1 MKYFL
6 RIAAVLVALGN
17 WCALMTGGDLSRLA
31 NYDRAEWLTFFL
43 LPTALGL
50 ASAEVALRHAAK
62 ALRGGFLDRYAAM
75 AATVWMGGMLCGV
88 ALASGGVLR
97 DEALGIGGTVGFGA
111 VASLWGIVCGGALG
125 LAEGLVLGLP
135 LAAVLGAFGKA
146 NGSEVLPGEV
156 RVPDTQRRS
165 GPWSAT

>member
-31 NYDRAEWLTFFL
+31 SYDWAEWLTFFL
-43 LPTALGL
+43 LPTVLGL

-88 ALASGGVLR
+88 TLASGGVLR

-135 LAAVLGAFGKA
+135 LAVLVLRAQRKPDRSLERWQHSVRQKRPRD
-146 NGSEVLPGEV
+146 SEE
-156 RVPDTQRRS
+156 
-165 GPWSAT
+165 

>member
-6 RIAAVLVALGN
+6 RITAVLVAFGN

-31 NYDRAEWLTFFL
+31 SYDWAEWLTFFL
-43 LPTALGL
+43 LPTVLGL

-88 ALASGGVLR
+88 ALASGRAGAQVVPGRAGPLR
-97 DEALGIGGTVGFGA
+97 
-111 VASLWGIVCGGALG
+111 
-125 LAEGLVLGLP
+125 
-135 LAAVLGAFGKA
+135 
-146 NGSEVLPGEV
+146 
-156 RVPDTQRRS
+156 
-165 GPWSAT
+165 ATG